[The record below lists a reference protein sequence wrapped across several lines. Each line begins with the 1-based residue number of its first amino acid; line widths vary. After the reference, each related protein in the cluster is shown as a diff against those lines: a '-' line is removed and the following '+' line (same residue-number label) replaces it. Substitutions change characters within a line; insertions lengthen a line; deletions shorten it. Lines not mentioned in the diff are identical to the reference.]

1 MVKAIGGRIA
11 GGAVLALL
19 SGAAMAAGTAVDLDN
34 AQVTVQ
40 AAERTL
46 YVDGVFGPEFEP
58 DVRAAI
64 ERNPRLQRVVV
75 RSPGGMRAPAMRI
88 ADLFNRRGMTVRV
101 EGRCASACVL
111 LFAAARSREM
121 TADSKIGLHR
131 SSLDPDL
138 PIPDSLRQQLME
150 RNDRET
156 DEVLRKGGFSPR
168 VIAMGA
174 ATPSTTM
181 TWFTPGELK
190 AEGLPFMLLEAQR
203 SATAATTGAAST
215 AVVGAASLAAPD

>member
-1 MVKAIGGRIA
+1 MGRIA
-11 GGAVLALL
+11 GGAILAVL
-19 SGAAMAAGTAVDLDN
+19 SGTAMAAGSAVDLDN
-34 AQVTVQ
+34 AVVTVSE
-40 AAERTL
+40 ADRTL
-46 YVDGVFGPEFEP
+46 YVDGVFGPKFEP

-75 RSPGGMRAPAMRI
+75 RSPGGMRAPAMRV

-111 LFAAARSREM
+111 LFATARSREM

-138 PIPDSLRQQLME
+138 PIPDTLRQQLME

-156 DEVLRKGGFSPR
+156 DEVLRKGGFSTR

-174 ATPSTTM
+174 ATPSSTM
-181 TWFTPGELK
+181 TWFTPGELRV
-190 AEGLPFMLLEAQR
+190 EGVPFLLLDAR
-203 SATAATTGAAST
+203 PPAAAT
-215 AVVGAASLAAPD
+215 AVVAGVGAGDAGVAAPN

>member
-1 MVKAIGGRIA
+1 MKGFAGRVAGSAI
-11 GGAVLALL
+11 LAML
-19 SGAAMAAGTAVDLDN
+19 SGAAMAAGSGVDLDN
-34 AQVTVQ
+34 AVVSV
-40 AAERTL
+40 AEAERTL
-46 YVDGVFGPEFEP
+46 YVDGVFGPKFEP

-64 ERNPRLQRVVV
+64 DRAPRLQRVVV

-111 LFAAARSREM
+111 LFATAKSREM
-121 TADSKIGLHR
+121 TADSRIGLHR

-138 PIPDSLRQQLME
+138 PIPDTLRAQLME

-174 ATPSTTM
+174 ATPATTM
-181 TWFTPGELK
+181 AWFTPGELRV
-190 AEGLPFMLLEAQR
+190 EGLPFVMVDPR
-203 SATAATTGAAST
+203 TPAA
-215 AVVGAASLAAPD
+215 AVVAGLGSRAAVVAAPD